1 MKKGKNALMKEELKQ
16 KIRKY
21 REHMCVLRSKG
32 EDKKRLA
39 DNWMYG
45 ALFFLFLSGYITG
58 AEEDELYE
66 EYERSY
72 EKNAGK

>member
-1 MKKGKNALMKEELKQ
+1 MAKGKNALMKEELKQ
-16 KIRKY
+16 KFQEY

-32 EDKKRLA
+32 EDKKIMA

-45 ALFFLFLSGYITG
+45 ALLFLYLSGYITG

-66 EYERSY
+66 EYKRSC
-72 EKNAGK
+72 G